1 MILFGCHDVGPAK
14 YLAELI
20 SQNSNP
26 SLCLSSKI
34 CRPIFEKTRTKLI
47 DDLSFATDI
56 GVVVTGSSIG
66 NVDTNIDKQLLQW
79 SKKRGIPS
87 VSVVE
92 HWSWYRRR
100 FETADGLILPDWI
113 IVNDNVALELAVAE
127 GLPNEKV
134 VVLGNPVLE
143 VRAIQSFRKNV
154 DSDLVHKKYNLPRN
168 KRIIV
173 FISEQLREDFPT
185 GSDDYLGYDEYQV
198 AQSLISM
205 LTPQDHLVIKLHPV
219 EFEDKYK
226 FLSAANISIVSEA
239 SVEDIAYL
247 GDLIV
252 GMSSM
257 LLLEL
262 AMYRNDII
270 SFCPN
275 AKSPFIGELL
285 GATIRLDSIRQL
297 HETVKLRSEVNCDFR
312 HRFVGSRE
320 RIIRFVEGLEQ

>member
-1 MILFGCHDVGPAK
+1 
-14 YLAELI
+14 
-20 SQNSNP
+20 
-26 SLCLSSKI
+26 
-34 CRPIFEKTRTKLI
+34 
-47 DDLSFATDI
+47 
-56 GVVVTGSSIG
+56 
-66 NVDTNIDKQLLQW
+66 
-79 SKKRGIPS
+79 
-87 VSVVE
+87 
-92 HWSWYRRR
+92 
-100 FETADGLILPDWI
+100 
-113 IVNDNVALELAVAE
+113 
-127 GLPNEKV
+127 
-134 VVLGNPVLE
+134 
-143 VRAIQSFRKNV
+143 
-154 DSDLVHKKYNLPRN
+154 
-168 KRIIV
+168 
-173 FISEQLREDFPT
+173 
-185 GSDDYLGYDEYQV
+185 
-198 AQSLISM
+198 M

-219 EFEDKYK
+219 EFEDMYK
-226 FLSAANISIVSEA
+226 FLSVANISIVSEA

-297 HETVKLRSEVNCDFR
+297 HETVELRSEVNCDFR